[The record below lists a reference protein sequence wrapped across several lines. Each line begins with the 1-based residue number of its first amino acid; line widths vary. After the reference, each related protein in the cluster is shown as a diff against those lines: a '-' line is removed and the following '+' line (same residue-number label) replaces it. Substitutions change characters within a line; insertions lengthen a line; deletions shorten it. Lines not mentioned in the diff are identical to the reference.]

1 MFKKLFSR
9 NKSAPR
15 QLEQVDQLQVGDM
28 VLFKYRES
36 LPPELREKQLEVTE
50 LGTYEYSSGRSKELV
65 LKDEENNTFYLS
77 LENDDGEVSLCLAKK
92 ISRGQVSELF
102 DEQQFGELWGE
113 QWADLAV
120 QIDQQQLP
128 EALSGWLTG
137 SYRQSVKDQQVFYYE
152 RDVLSADLSDPDD
165 GEELR
170 IHECEGDDDSFGL
183 NIEISDD
190 GSTAV
195 FLQVYCPTD
204 VIAQLD
210 PGGAG

>member
-9 NKSAPR
+9 KKSAPR

-36 LPPELREKQLEVTE
+36 LPSNLRERQLEVTD

-65 LKDEENNTFYLS
+65 LTDEDNKVFYLS
-77 LENDDGEVSLCLAKK
+77 LEQDDGEVSLCLAMK
-92 ISRGQVSELF
+92 ISRSQVSELF

-113 QWADLAV
+113 QWPDLSV
-120 QIDQQQLP
+120 RVDQQDLP
-128 EALSGWLTG
+128 KPLSGWLT
-137 SYRQSVKDQQVFYYE
+137 SNYRQSVKDQQVFYYE
-152 RDVLSADLSDPDD
+152 RDALSADLSDPDD

-170 IHECEGDDDSFGL
+170 IHECEGEDDSFGL
-183 NIEISDD
+183 NVEISDD